1 MYGIYS
7 NNTRMY
13 LPAREHIPSVARLRR
28 VAQVQPSRSTVS
40 CHLSLSVTLR
50 FQGTSLP
57 YTISLSHTHKV
68 KYRTLFQSYTFSLS
82 LHIHLPRYS
91 HTLICGMS

>member
-82 LHIHLPRYS
+82 LFIYTYLGTLTHLYVA
-91 HTLICGMS
+91 